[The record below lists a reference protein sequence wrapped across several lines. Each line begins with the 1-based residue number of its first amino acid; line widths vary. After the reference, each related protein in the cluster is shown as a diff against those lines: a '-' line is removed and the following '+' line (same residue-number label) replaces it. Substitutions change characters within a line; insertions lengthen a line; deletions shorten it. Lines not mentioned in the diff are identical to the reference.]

1 MASIINDNT
10 SSLSI
15 LNYYNRSADNIQK
28 STFKIATGMKIN
40 RAADDPAN
48 WAISERM
55 RDRIRAMDQADQ
67 NIQNDTSL
75 LKVAEG
81 AISNTIEI
89 IQTLRSK
96 AVEAANDHVTDE
108 DRANLQK
115 EVESLLEQID
125 SNSTVKFNGKTLLDG
140 TQLAEGLN
148 FHIGGEVNFAVTL
161 KLENMSVKA
170 LGLDALD
177 LSTREG
183 AQKAL
188 GVDNGDGTYSPY
200 KTITDPL
207 TGEVAKL
214 YGLLDMAFTK
224 AVSMQTTIG
233 AMEERLGYA
242 RETLNATNDN
252 TQAANSALVDA
263 DEAKEM
269 VDFTHWNI
277 IFQSDG
283 FLLAQG
289 NKNGDSVL
297 QLLEPVQ

>member
-10 SSLSI
+10 SSLNI
-15 LNYYNRSADNIQK
+15 LNYYNRSADNMQK
-28 STFKIATGMKIN
+28 SMFKIASGMKIN
-40 RAADDPAN
+40 RAADNPSD

-55 RDRIRAMDQADQ
+55 RDSIRAMDQADQ

-89 IQTLRSK
+89 IQTLRAK
-96 AVEAANDHVTDE
+96 AVEAANDHATDE
-108 DRANLQK
+108 DRANIQK
-115 EVESLLEQID
+115 EAESLLKQID
-125 SNSTVKFNGKTLLDG
+125 SNSTVTFNGKTLLDG

-148 FHIGGEVNFAVTL
+148 FHVGGEVNFAVTL

-188 GVDNGDGTYSPY
+188 GVDNGDGTYSPD

-207 TGEVAKL
+207 TGEIVKI

-224 AVSMQTTIG
+224 AVSIQTTIG
-233 AMEERLGYA
+233 TMEDRLGYA
-242 RETLNATNDN
+242 RETLNATNYN
-252 TQAANSALVDA
+252 TQAASSALVDT

-277 IFQSDG
+277 IWQADG
-283 FLLAQG
+283 LLLSQE
-289 NKNGDSVL
+289 NKNGDLVL
-297 QLLEPVQ
+297 KLLEPVQ